1 MNTPPTL
8 LYLQFRPCSF
18 PAFWTFPDVRGSRC
32 CCGCSDLS
40 PRCPAQSQQVSECS
54 VPIWLCQSGLIRKA
68 PVIYLKFR
76 CVRKETEAEQN
87 NPPTPFLAAFWLVLF
102 CFQQAKSTVHGRV
115 TELHPTPPPPLFVS
129 GEQPVLALFPLPPT
143 WDTKSSAQ
151 KPTLHS
157 PHCNAYTKI
166 PTTEHQEARL
176 RTLGSA
182 TWSSPVHRWCM

>member
-54 VPIWLCQSGLIRKA
+54 VPIWLFSSLCQSGLIRKA
-68 PVIYLKFR
+68 PLIYLKFR

-87 NPPTPFLAAFWLVLF
+87 KPTFLAAFSLVLCFVLF
-102 CFQQAKSTVHGRV
+102 CFQQAK
-115 TELHPTPPPPLFVS
+115 
-129 GEQPVLALFPLPPT
+129 
-143 WDTKSSAQ
+143 
-151 KPTLHS
+151 PTLHNMGNRTPSHSTSFLLCFWRTAS
-157 PHCNAYTKI
+157 PSTVSTPSHLGHKI
-166 PTTEHQEARL
+166 FSSKTNIAFPTLQRL
-176 RTLGSA
+176 HKD
-182 TWSSPVHRWCM
+182 PYH